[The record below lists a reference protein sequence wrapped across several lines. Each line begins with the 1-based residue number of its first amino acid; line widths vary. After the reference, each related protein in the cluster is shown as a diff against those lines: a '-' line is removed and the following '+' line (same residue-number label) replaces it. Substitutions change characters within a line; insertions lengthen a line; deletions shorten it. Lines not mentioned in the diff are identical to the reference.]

1 MKTAG
6 TRNRNYPERQESILK
21 AACGV
26 FVRDGFHSAS
36 MKDIC
41 EAAGMSPGSLYRY
54 YPSKEALIEALI
66 ESDRARWLAAMESL
80 PVTEGL
86 LPALEA
92 LAEIGLRDLEDRG
105 FLNLW
110 VETAAEAARN
120 GRVANRL
127 GESYRVL
134 QGRLA
139 GIIRIAQET
148 GSIESETDPQILS
161 CLIFAAFDGLILRAT
176 FDRDLDARAL
186 TRGFLDFIGRAV
198 GARRPHRAKKGSR

>member
-1 MKTAG
+1 MRTAG
-6 TRNRNYPERQESILK
+6 TRNRTFPERQEIILK
-21 AACGV
+21 AACGI
-26 FVRDGFHSAS
+26 FVRDGFHAAS

-54 YPSKEALIEALI
+54 YPSKDALIEALI
-66 ESDRARWLAAMESL
+66 ESDRTRWLAVMDNL
-80 PVTEGL
+80 PVSKGL

-110 VETAAEAARN
+110 VETAAEASRN

-127 GESYRVL
+127 GESCRVL

-139 GIIRIAQET
+139 TLIQLAQEN
-148 GSIESETDPQILS
+148 GSIESETDPQTLS
-161 CLIFAAFDGLILRAT
+161 CLIFAAFDGLVLRAT

-186 TRGFLDFIGRAV
+186 TRGFMDFIGRAV
-198 GARRPHRAKKGSR
+198 GARQPRGRKGAR